1 MALNSFNRVQDI
13 SFLNLGINAGFSILA
28 NVFSKYFLYFHNA
41 MKIIDF
47 FKNLNQSAQKGVT
60 DPIVR
65 ARINILY
72 YMMSLTVVFGL
83 ILTVVYTINGPPL
96 QLIRIVVLM
105 VSLIYG
111 LRKLI
116 LFNDYK
122 PSAHIVLMI
131 INMLVWSNIFLVANA
146 ISIVTVQYILLS
158 STISFFFLNGRWG
171 IFYSLLS
178 LSPVILYFS
187 LNGINDSAAFIS
199 GQQAS
204 EPIFIAVMMFNFF
217 QLIFINYHFLSGF
230 YLALSQLEEARKDEE
245 ELNEQ
250 LREAISRAEN
260 SSKAKS
266 DFLSTMSHELRT
278 PLNSVIGMSYVLL
291 ADNPRE
297 DQAGN
302 LKVLHF
308 SAESL
313 LALINDILDL
323 NKLDYGKLE
332 MERIGFYPAELLGRI
347 HSGLK
352 YQADEKGLSFSLDL
366 DDNLNDIAVI
376 GDPTRLL
383 QILFNLVGNAIK
395 FTSKGEIGLSVQL
408 IDSNPENVIMAFTV
422 KDTGI
427 GISAEHKETIFE
439 PFTQA
444 SSNITRKFGGS
455 GLGLAITKQLLD
467 LHGSYIELKSEVGV
481 GTTFKFEIK
490 YKRAGSADVTVN
502 SLLEANVL
510 ANEDISWLNILVAE
524 DNAMNILLMKKLLAS
539 WDIKAD
545 FALNGLEAYEM
556 AKEKFYDIILMDIHM
571 PVMDGYE
578 SSKKIISF
586 YEDKPEAPYIIAL
599 TASVAND
606 IYNKIKLAGLND
618 YVSKPFNPTELK
630 NKLINLSRLISK

>member
-1 MALNSFNRVQDI
+1 MKFIHYLKGLNR
-13 SFLNLGINAGFSILA
+13 
-28 NVFSKYFLYFHNA
+28 
-41 MKIIDF
+41 
-47 FKNLNQSAQKGVT
+47 SAQEGVT
-60 DPIVR
+60 DPIIK

-72 YMMSLTVVFGL
+72 YMMIVTVVFGL

-96 QLIRIVVLM
+96 QLIRMVILM
-105 VSLIYG
+105 ALLLYG
-111 LRKLI
+111 LRQLI
-116 LFNDYK
+116 LFNNYK
-122 PSAHIVLMI
+122 PSAHIVLFVV
-131 INMLVWSNIFLVANA
+131 NMLIWSNIFLIANA

-158 STISFFFLNGRWG
+158 STISFFFLNARWG

-178 LSPVILYFS
+178 LSPVILYFT

-230 YLALSQLEEARKDEE
+230 YLALSQLEHARKEE
-245 ELNEQ
+245 KELNEQ
-250 LREAISRAEN
+250 LRDAISRAEN

-291 ADNPRE
+291 ADKPRE
-297 DQAGN
+297 DQAEN

-313 LALINDILDL
+313 LALINDILDF
-323 NKLDYGKLE
+323 NKLDYGKIE
-332 MERIGFYPAELLGRI
+332 MEKVGFYPAELIERI

-352 YQADEKGLSFSLDL
+352 YQADDKGLLFSLEL
-366 DDNLNDIAVI
+366 DENLKNIAVI

-383 QILFNLVGNAIK
+383 QILFNLAGNAIK
-395 FTSKGEIGLSVQL
+395 FTSKGKIEISVNL
-408 IDSNPENVIMAFTV
+408 LDSDLEYVTLGFV
-422 KDTGI
+422 VRDTGI
-427 GISAEHKETIFE
+427 GIGAEQKEIIFE

-467 LHGSYIELKSEVGV
+467 LHNSQIELKSEVGQ
-481 GTTFKFEIK
+481 GTTFKFKIR
-490 YKRAGSADVTVN
+490 YKRAGSADITVN
-502 SLLEANVL
+502 SILEANVL
-510 ANEDISWLNILVAE
+510 TNEDITWLNILVAE
-524 DNAMNILLMKKLLAS
+524 DNSMNILLMKKLLAS
-539 WDIKAD
+539 WNIKAD
-545 FALNGLEAYEM
+545 FALNGLEAIEM

-578 SSKKIISF
+578 SSANILSF
-586 YEDKPEAPYIIAL
+586 YKDKPRSPYLIAL
-599 TASVAND
+599 TASVATD
-606 IYNKIKLAGLND
+606 IQNKIKLAGLDD
-618 YVSKPFNPTELK
+618 YVSKPFNPSELK
-630 NKLINLSRLISK
+630 SKLINYSRSRSKQN

>member
-1 MALNSFNRVQDI
+1 
-13 SFLNLGINAGFSILA
+13 
-28 NVFSKYFLYFHNA
+28 
-41 MKIIDF
+41 
-47 FKNLNQSAQKGVT
+47 
-60 DPIVR
+60 
-65 ARINILY
+65 
-72 YMMSLTVVFGL
+72 
-83 ILTVVYTINGPPL
+83 
-96 QLIRIVVLM
+96 
-105 VSLIYG
+105 
-111 LRKLI
+111 
-116 LFNDYK
+116 
-122 PSAHIVLMI
+122 
-131 INMLVWSNIFLVANA
+131 
-146 ISIVTVQYILLS
+146 
-158 STISFFFLNGRWG
+158 
-171 IFYSLLS
+171 
-178 LSPVILYFS
+178 
-187 LNGINDSAAFIS
+187 
-199 GQQAS
+199 
-204 EPIFIAVMMFNFF
+204 MFNFF

-291 ADNPRE
+291 EDNPRE

-556 AKEKFYDIILMDIHM
+556 AKEKFYDIVLMDIHM

-578 SSKKIISF
+578 SSKMIISF
-586 YEDKPEAPYIIAL
+586 YENKPESPYIIAL

-606 IYNKIKLAGLND
+606 IYNKIKLAGLDD

>member
-111 LRKLI
+111 LRKFI

-308 SAESL
+308 L
-313 LALINDILDL
+313 
-323 NKLDYGKLE
+323 
-332 MERIGFYPAELLGRI
+332 
-347 HSGLK
+347 
-352 YQADEKGLSFSLDL
+352 
-366 DDNLNDIAVI
+366 
-376 GDPTRLL
+376 
-383 QILFNLVGNAIK
+383 
-395 FTSKGEIGLSVQL
+395 
-408 IDSNPENVIMAFTV
+408 
-422 KDTGI
+422 
-427 GISAEHKETIFE
+427 
-439 PFTQA
+439 
-444 SSNITRKFGGS
+444 
-455 GLGLAITKQLLD
+455 
-467 LHGSYIELKSEVGV
+467 
-481 GTTFKFEIK
+481 
-490 YKRAGSADVTVN
+490 
-502 SLLEANVL
+502 
-510 ANEDISWLNILVAE
+510 
-524 DNAMNILLMKKLLAS
+524 
-539 WDIKAD
+539 
-545 FALNGLEAYEM
+545 
-556 AKEKFYDIILMDIHM
+556 
-571 PVMDGYE
+571 
-578 SSKKIISF
+578 
-586 YEDKPEAPYIIAL
+586 
-599 TASVAND
+599 
-606 IYNKIKLAGLND
+606 
-618 YVSKPFNPTELK
+618 
-630 NKLINLSRLISK
+630 

>member
-1 MALNSFNRVQDI
+1 MNFHKEENAFLKYFMHFHNTMKFI
-13 SFLNLGINAGFSILA
+13 SFLKRLHHSVQNDA
-28 NVFSKYFLYFHNA
+28 
-41 MKIIDF
+41 
-47 FKNLNQSAQKGVT
+47 T

-65 ARINILY
+65 ARINILF
-72 YMMSLTVVFGL
+72 YMMCLTVIFCL
-83 ILTVVYTINGPPL
+83 ILTGLYIINGPPL
-96 QLIRIVVLM
+96 QLIRVVIVMLA
-105 VSLIYG
+105 LIYG
-111 LRKLI
+111 LRKLL

-122 PSAHIVLMI
+122 PSAHIVLLI
-131 INMLVWSNIFLVANA
+131 INMLIWSNIFLVANA

-158 STISFFFLNGRWG
+158 ITISFFLLNGRWG

-178 LSPVILYFS
+178 MSPVFLYFS

-217 QLIFINYHFLSGF
+217 QLIFINYHFLKGF
-230 YLALSQLEEARKDEE
+230 YLALSQLEEARKDER

-250 LREAISRAEN
+250 LREAILMAEN

-291 ADNPRE
+291 ADKPRE
-297 DQAGN
+297 DQAEN

-313 LALINDILDL
+313 LALINDILDF
-323 NKLDYGKLE
+323 NKLDYGKIE
-332 MERIGFYPAELLGRI
+332 MEKIGFYPAELIERI

-352 YQADEKGLSFSLDL
+352 YQADEKGLSFRLEL
-366 DDNLNDIAVI
+366 YHRLKDIAVI

-383 QILFNLVGNAIK
+383 QILFNLAGNAIK
-395 FTSKGEIGLSVQL
+395 FTSKGEIGLSVEL
-408 IDSNPENVIMAFTV
+408 IDSDQENVTLAFTV
-422 KDTGI
+422 TDTGI
-427 GISAEHKETIFE
+427 GISAEQKEIIFE

-467 LHGSYIELKSEVGV
+467 LHNSQIELKSEVGA
-481 GTTFKFEIK
+481 GTTFRFEIK
-490 YKRAGSADVTVN
+490 YQRAKSGEITVS
-502 SLLEANVL
+502 SLLEANFVGK
-510 ANEDISWLNILVAE
+510 EDISLLDILVAE
-524 DNAMNILLMKKLLAS
+524 DNAMNILLMKKLFSS
-539 WDIKAD
+539 WNVKAD
-545 FALNGLEAYEM
+545 FAENGLEAFEM

-578 SSKKIISF
+578 SAQNIISF
-586 YEDKPEAPYIIAL
+586 YEAKPKSPWLIAL
-599 TASVAND
+599 TASVATD
-606 IYNKIKLAGLND
+606 VHNKIKLAGLND

-630 NKLINLSRLISK
+630 SKLIHLSRLKSK

>member
-1 MALNSFNRVQDI
+1 
-13 SFLNLGINAGFSILA
+13 
-28 NVFSKYFLYFHNA
+28 
-41 MKIIDF
+41 MKIINY
-47 FKNLNQSAQKGVT
+47 FKSLNYSAQKGVI
-60 DPIVR
+60 DPIIR
-65 ARINILY
+65 ARINILF
-72 YMMSLTVVFGL
+72 YMMGLTVIFGL
-83 ILTVVYTINGPPL
+83 FLTIVYIINGPPL
-96 QLIRIVVLM
+96 QLIRVVIVL
-105 VSLIYG
+105 LALFYG
-111 LRKLI
+111 LRQLI
-116 LFNDYK
+116 LYNDYR
-122 PSAHIVLMI
+122 PSAHIVLII
-131 INMLVWSNIFLVANA
+131 INMLVWSNIFIVANA

-158 STISFFFLNGRWG
+158 STIGFFFLNGRWG
-171 IFYSLLS
+171 IFYSLIS
-178 LSPVILYFS
+178 LFPVILYFS
-187 LNGINDSAAFIS
+187 LNGINDSEAFIS

-217 QLIFINYHFLSGF
+217 QLIFINYHFITGF
-230 YLALSQLEEARKDEE
+230 YLALSQLEKARKDEE

-260 SSKAKS
+260 SSRAKS

-291 ADNPRE
+291 ADQPRE

-313 LALINDILDL
+313 LALINDILDY

-332 MERIGFYPAELLGRI
+332 MEKIGFYPSELIGRI
-347 HSGLK
+347 HNGLK
-352 YQADEKGLSFSLDL
+352 YQADEKGLSFRLDL
-366 DDNLNDIAVI
+366 DDKLSDIAVI

-395 FTSKGEIGLSVQL
+395 FTSKGEIGLSVHL
-408 IDSNPENVIMAFTV
+408 IDSDQEYVTLAFAV

-427 GISAEHKETIFE
+427 GISAEQKEIIFE

-467 LHGSYIELKSEVGV
+467 LHGSHIELKSEVGE
-481 GTTFKFEIK
+481 GTVFKFEIK
-490 YKRAGSADVTVN
+490 YKRASSDDVAVS

-510 ANEDISWLNILVAE
+510 ANEDISWLKILVAE
-524 DNAMNILLMKKLLAS
+524 DNAMNVLLMKKLLTS
-539 WDIKAD
+539 WGIKAD
-545 FALNGLEAYEM
+545 FALNGMEAYEM
-556 AKEKFYDIILMDIHM
+556 AKEKLYDIILMDIHM

-578 SSKKIISF
+578 SSKMVISF
-586 YEDKPEAPYIIAL
+586 YEDKPKAPYIIAL

-606 IYNKIKLAGLND
+606 IYNKIKLAGLDD
-618 YVSKPFNPTELK
+618 YVSKPFNPAELK
-630 NKLINLSRLISK
+630 NKLINLSRVLSK

>member
-1 MALNSFNRVQDI
+1 MKFIIQ
-13 SFLNLGINAGFSILA
+13 GINLIKSVL
-28 NVFSKYFLYFHNA
+28 SD
-41 MKIIDF
+41 IIDPV
-47 FKNLNQSAQKGVT
+47 KK
-60 DPIVR
+60 
-65 ARINILY
+65 ARIHILF
-72 YMMSLTVVFGL
+72 YMMSISILFSLSLTVIYL
-83 ILTVVYTINGPPL
+83 IDGPPM
-96 QLIRIVVLM
+96 QLLRILVVLG
-105 VSLIYG
+105 LLFYG
-111 LRKLI
+111 LRQILLYHNHRPAAHTAILI
-116 LFNDYK
+116 LNF
-122 PSAHIVLMI
+122 
-131 INMLVWSNIFLVANA
+131 LVWSNIFVIGNA
-146 ISIVTVQYILLS
+146 ISIVTIQYILLAM
-158 STISFFFLNGRWG
+158 TISFYLLDNRFGIIYSILTLVPVFVYFFVKGANE
-171 IFYSLLS
+171 S
-178 LSPVILYFS
+178 
-187 LNGINDSAAFIS
+187 DAFIN
-199 GQQAS
+199 GQQTS

-217 QLIFINYHFLSGF
+217 QLIFVNYHFLKGF
-230 YLALSQLEEARKDEE
+230 HDAISRLEKSQVEEKA
-245 ELNEQ
+245 LNEQ
-250 LREAISRAEN
+250 LKSAIEMAEN

-278 PLNSVIGMSYVLL
+278 PLNSVIGMSHVLL

-297 DQAGN
+297 DQAEN

-313 LALINDILDL
+313 LALINDILDF
-323 NKLDYGKLE
+323 NKLDYGKIE
-332 MERIGFYPAELLGRI
+332 MERIGFYPAELIGRI

-352 YQADEKGLSFSLDL
+352 YQSDEKGLSFRLGLDNSLK
-366 DDNLNDIAVI
+366 DIAVI

-383 QILFNLVGNAIK
+383 QILFNLAGNAIK
-395 FTSKGEIGLSVQL
+395 FTSKGEIGLSVEL
-408 IDSNPENVIMAFTV
+408 IDLDKENVTLAFAV
-422 KDTGI
+422 SDTGI
-427 GISAEHKETIFE
+427 GISEEQKGIIFE

-444 SSNITRKFGGS
+444 SNKITRKFGGS

-490 YKRAGSADVTVN
+490 YQRAVSNDVTVN

-545 FALNGLEAYEM
+545 FALDGLEAYEM
-556 AKEKFYDIILMDIHM
+556 ARGKFYDIILMDIHM

-578 SSKKIISF
+578 SSKMIISF

-606 IYNKIKLAGLND
+606 IYNKIKLAGLDD

>member
-1 MALNSFNRVQDI
+1 MKFGHKLIELIKAALNSD
-13 SFLNLGINAGFSILA
+13 S
-28 NVFSKYFLYFHNA
+28 
-41 MKIIDF
+41 
-47 FKNLNQSAQKGVT
+47 
-60 DPIVR
+60 DPINR
-65 ARINILY
+65 ARINIIVYIGLFSVLLCAFLAVAYALY
-72 YMMSLTVVFGL
+72 
-83 ILTVVYTINGPPL
+83 GPIF
-96 QLIRIVVLM
+96 QLIRVLVVL
-105 VSLIYG
+105 VGLLIGMRELLKSHNY
-111 LRKLI
+111 RPTAHIIII
-116 LFNDYK
+116 LFN
-122 PSAHIVLMI
+122 L
-131 INMLVWSNIFLVANA
+131 LVWSNILFLIQA
-146 ISIVTVQYILLS
+146 INIVTVQYIILGITCSFYLLNS
-158 STISFFFLNGRWG
+158 RWG
-171 IFYSLLS
+171 IFYSVTILF
-178 LSPVILYFS
+178 PVVIYFIIK
-187 LNGINDSAAFIS
+187 GIGYSQVTVNA
-199 GQQAS
+199 QQVS
-204 EPIFIAVMMFNFF
+204 NPIFVALLMFNFL
-217 QLIFINYHFLSGF
+217 QIIFINYHFLTGF
-230 YLALSQLEEARKDEE
+230 YLALTQLEKAKKDEE

-250 LREAISRAEN
+250 LREAISIAEN
-260 SSKAKS
+260 SSRAKT

-313 LALINDILDL
+313 LALINDILDF

-332 MERIGFYPAELLGRI
+332 MEKIGFYPSELIGRI

-366 DDNLNDIAVI
+366 DNKLNNIAVI

-408 IDSNPENVIMAFTV
+408 IDSDHEYVTLAFAV

-427 GISAEHKETIFE
+427 GISAEQKEIIFE

-467 LHGSYIELKSEVGV
+467 LHGSHIELKSEVGE

-490 YKRAGSADVTVN
+490 YSRAGSDDVPVN

-510 ANEDISWLNILVAE
+510 ANDDITWLNILVAE
-524 DNAMNILLMKKLLAS
+524 DNAMNVMLMKKLLAS
-539 WDIKAD
+539 WDVKAD

-578 SSKKIISF
+578 SSKMIISF
-586 YEDKPEAPYIIAL
+586 YKDKPEVPYIIAL

-606 IYNKIKLAGLND
+606 IYNKIKFAGLND
-618 YVSKPFNPTELK
+618 YVLKPFNPTELK
-630 NKLINLSRLISK
+630 NKLINMSRLISK

>member
-1 MALNSFNRVQDI
+1 
-13 SFLNLGINAGFSILA
+13 
-28 NVFSKYFLYFHNA
+28 
-41 MKIIDF
+41 MKIIAF
-47 FKNLNQSAQKGVT
+47 FKSLNQSAHKGVT

-65 ARINILY
+65 ARINILF
-72 YMMSLTVVFGL
+72 YMMILTVFFGL
-83 ILTVVYTINGPPL
+83 ILTVVYTIYGPPL
-96 QLIRIVVLM
+96 QLARIIILM

-111 LRKLI
+111 LRRLI
-116 LFNDYK
+116 FFNDYK
-122 PSAHIVLMI
+122 PSVHIVLFI
-131 INMLVWSNIFLVANA
+131 VNMLIWSNIFLVANA

-158 STISFFFLNGRWG
+158 STISFFFLNARWG
-171 IFYSLLS
+171 IVYSLLS

-204 EPIFIAVMMFNFF
+204 EPTFIAVMMFNFF
-217 QLIFINYHFLSGF
+217 QLIFINYHFITGF
-230 YLALSQLEEARKDEE
+230 YLALSQLEEARKDEVG
-245 ELNEQ
+245 LNEQ
-250 LREAISRAEN
+250 LRAAISRAEN

-291 ADNPRE
+291 ADKPRE

-313 LALINDILDL
+313 LALINDILDF

-332 MERIGFYPAELLGRI
+332 MEKIGFYPAELIGRI
-347 HSGLK
+347 YSGLK
-352 YQADEKGLSFSLDL
+352 YQADEKGLAFSLDL
-366 DDNLNDIAVI
+366 DEKLSEIAVI

-383 QILFNLVGNAIK
+383 QILFNLTGNAIK
-395 FTSKGEIGLSVQL
+395 FTSKGEIGLSIRLAESDTEFVTL
-408 IDSNPENVIMAFTV
+408 AFVIKDS
-422 KDTGI
+422 GI
-427 GISAEHKETIFE
+427 GISAEQKEIIFE

-467 LHGSYIELKSEVGV
+467 LHGSHIDLKSEVGE

-502 SLLEANVL
+502 SLLVADVI
-510 ANEDISWLNILVAE
+510 ANEDITWLNVLVAE
-524 DNAMNILLMKKLLAS
+524 DNSMNILLMKKLLAS
-539 WDIKAD
+539 WNVNAD
-545 FALNGLEAYEM
+545 FALNGMEAYEM
-556 AKEKFYDIILMDIHM
+556 AKEKYYDIILMDIHM

-578 SSKKIISF
+578 SSTKIISF
-586 YEDKPEAPYIIAL
+586 YADKPKSPYIIAL

-618 YVSKPFNPTELK
+618 YLSKPFNPTELK
-630 NKLINLSRLISK
+630 NKLTSLSRLKSK

>member
-1 MALNSFNRVQDI
+1 MNFVN
-13 SFLNLGINAGFSILA
+13 
-28 NVFSKYFLYFHNA
+28 
-41 MKIIDF
+41 F
-47 FKNLNQSAQKGVT
+47 FKNLNQSALKGVT

-65 ARINILY
+65 ARINILF
-72 YMMSLTVVFGL
+72 YMMSLTLVFGL
-83 ILTVVYTINGPPL
+83 ILTIVYIIYGPPL
-96 QLIRIVVLM
+96 QLIRIVVVM
-105 VSLIYG
+105 GTMIYG
-111 LRKLI
+111 FRKLI
-116 LFNDYK
+116 LFNDYR
-122 PSAHIVLMI
+122 PSAHIVLII
-131 INMLVWSNIFLVANA
+131 INMLVWSNIFLIANA

-178 LSPVILYFS
+178 LFPVFIYFS

-217 QLIFINYHFLSGF
+217 QLIFINYHFITGF
-230 YLALSQLEEARKDEE
+230 YLALSQLEEARKDEK

-250 LREAISRAEN
+250 LREAISMAEN

-313 LALINDILDL
+313 LALINDILDF
-323 NKLDYGKLE
+323 NKLDYGKIE
-332 MERIGFYPAELLGRI
+332 MEKVGFYPAELLGRI

-352 YQADEKGLSFSLDL
+352 YQADEKGLSFSLNL
-366 DDNLNDIAVI
+366 DDKLKEIAVI

-408 IDSNPENVIMAFTV
+408 IDSDNEYVTLAFTV
-422 KDTGI
+422 MDTGI
-427 GISAEHKETIFE
+427 GISAEQKKIIFE

-455 GLGLAITKQLLD
+455 GLGLAITKQLLEI
-467 LHGSYIELKSEVGV
+467 HGSHIELKSEVGE
-481 GTTFKFEIK
+481 GTTFKFEIR
-490 YKRAGSADVTVN
+490 YKCAGSAEITVN

-510 ANEDISWLNILVAE
+510 ASEDITWLNVLVAE

-539 WDIKAD
+539 WNVKAE
-545 FALNGLEAYEM
+545 FAPNGLEAYEM

-578 SSKKIISF
+578 STKKIIAF
-586 YEDKPEAPYIIAL
+586 YADKPEAPYLIAL

-630 NKLINLSRLISK
+630 SKLINFSRLKSKQD